1 MIGNDL
7 EACCRGAGVS
17 AAEAVPRGYRH
28 LSPVDVLEENQD
40 LKTIR
45 KHPFATTMA
54 GGPSR
59 ANIFGS

>member
-45 KHPFATTMA
+45 NPY
-54 GGPSR
+54 PSR
-59 ANIFGS
+59 RRWPAARAARW